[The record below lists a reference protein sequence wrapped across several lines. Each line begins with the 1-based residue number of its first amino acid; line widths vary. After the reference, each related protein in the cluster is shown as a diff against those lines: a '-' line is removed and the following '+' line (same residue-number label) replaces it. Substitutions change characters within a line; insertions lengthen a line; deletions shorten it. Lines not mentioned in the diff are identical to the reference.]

1 MAVNSSQI
9 VVEAQQSEQLFERK
23 EFEMHSQFEMNQ
35 YSQTVK
41 PSNRQTAPANCKLSF
56 IRHFW
61 DKWYRLWKMRNQAVH
76 GHDLSTR
83 QAAERPETF
92 RSLDEIYNARH
103 HLEHSM

>member
-41 PSNRQTAPANCKLSF
+41 PSNRTCKLQTL
-56 IRHFW
+56 I
-61 DKWYRLWKMRNQAVH
+61 Y
-76 GHDLSTR
+76 
-83 QAAERPETF
+83 P
-92 RSLDEIYNARH
+92 SL
-103 HLEHSM
+103 LGQMV